1 MFWRVENLFPK
12 ALHPFFI
19 PTSSVWEFLILPV
32 LVMDCLFNN
41 HLNSV
46 LSGISLQFW
55 FGFPWWLMTLSECVC
70 VHSVRDLTAHLY
82 IFGEMSVQIRFVH
95 FRCPV
100 FHWLICLFIIELQE
114 FKNFLVSHI
123 CDLQMFSP
131 TLWVLFSVFWQCPF
145 CKVMMK
151 SKLSVLLLLLM
162 LLLLSKNS
170 LPNSRFT
177 PMLSS
182 KSFMFLVL
190 MFRLSINSKLIFV
203 YGVKQW
209 PKFILLHMVI
219 QLSQH
224 YVLKTYIFLF
234 HWMFF
239 VPLLKISWLLDFI
252 SGF

>member
-1 MFWRVENLFPK
+1 MICKCFLPLCRFCFQ
-12 ALHPFFI
+12 FFDN
-19 PTSSVWEFLILPV
+19 V
-32 LVMDCLFNN
+32 L
-41 HLNSV
+41 
-46 LSGISLQFW
+46 
-55 FGFPWWLMTLSECVC
+55 
-70 VHSVRDLTAHLY
+70 
-82 IFGEMSVQIRFVH
+82 
-95 FRCPV
+95 
-100 FHWLICLFIIELQE
+100 
-114 FKNFLVSHI
+114 
-123 CDLQMFSP
+123 
-131 TLWVLFSVFWQCPF
+131 F

-151 SKLSVLLLLLM
+151 SKLSVFAFVAHAFVAV
-162 LLLLSKNS
+162 SKNS

-190 MFRLSINSKLIFV
+190 IFRLSINSKLIFV

-252 SGF
+252 SGFSILFYCLSLCQYYTIWLQ